1 MKTKYIN
8 YIKEDLEMKKLV
20 MMVMVMVIMS
30 MATGCAHEVEV
41 KETETV
47 ETETEETKESL
58 EEVISRN
65 ISEYVYGENV
75 HFNNK
80 EVDVNVEDGDTVVTV
95 LYTYEGHPSG
105 YQMFRVSGTEF
116 SVR

>member
-8 YIKEDLEMKKLV
+8 YIKEDIEMKKLV

-47 ETETEETKESL
+47 ETETTEEMKSL
-58 EEVISRN
+58 DEVISEN
-65 ISEYVYGENV
+65 ISEYVFDENV
-75 HFNNK
+75 HFDEK
-80 EVDVNVEDGDTVVTV
+80 EVDVTVDGNDTVVTV
-95 LYTYEGHPSG
+95 LYTFEGHPSG
-105 YQMFRVSGTEF
+105 YQMFRINGTEF
-116 SVR
+116 AVR

>member
-1 MKTKYIN
+1 M
-8 YIKEDLEMKKLV
+8 LKKILV
-20 MMVMVMVIMS
+20 MVGMVVVMSAV
-30 MATGCAHEVEV
+30 TGCTHEVEV
-41 KETETV
+41 VEAETV

-65 ISEYVYGENV
+65 ISEYVYDENV
-75 HFNNK
+75 YFDNK
-80 EVDVNVEDGDTVVTV
+80 EVEVNVEDGDTVVTV

-105 YQMFRVSGTEF
+105 YQMFRVNGTEF